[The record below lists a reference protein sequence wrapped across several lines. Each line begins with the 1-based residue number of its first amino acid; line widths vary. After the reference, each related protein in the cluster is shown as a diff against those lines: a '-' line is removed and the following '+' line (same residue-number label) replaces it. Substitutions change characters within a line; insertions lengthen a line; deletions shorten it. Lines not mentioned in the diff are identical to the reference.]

1 MPIYTIE
8 DSQTGRRL
16 KIEGDTEPTEA
27 DIEELFSSQAEP
39 VRDAYNSQLRAA
51 PEQGV
56 LSSLAGGARDLLSPL
71 IGPSKRQIAEESVMI
86 DGQPAY
92 RPGGSRAEKEGLI
105 PSLFTQ
111 HETSPLFIDRTP
123 INPEDSTVKQV
134 ATGARNVGANLV
146 NALSSPGSLLT
157 LGAGGLMSPGA
168 TKALGGAFAADVAR
182 HVPELATEAGRTSV
196 EGTPGEIVESTG
208 NLGLSALGVIGGGI
222 HAAQSTP
229 RGNLIR
235 AIRDAELV
243 NPVPPDVA
251 AVNALDPSRGEWQPL
266 SPARKPMAELKAAKR
281 EADLV
286 DQIVTADAA
295 EAVSPEGFSPVD
307 RLVAENRFTPRERP
321 IGEIVAE
328 PRAVREVQ
336 EGGKLPQREY
346 PESKLTKGDYE
357 PPVDVPPQLESQ
369 GPRQPLRTQE
379 EILAA
384 RLKQRDALDSIAR
397 MGDVNAKVDA
407 NVINDA
413 LGIGA
418 DPVPLEV
425 AQKTIFDQTWEAEL
439 QKALGRSGPKPGY
452 WERVQKW
459 ADHTIKESKGNVGSG
474 VDPTVAAAYAVKA
487 ADLVAKGASRSF
499 EAFKT
504 EFEKRFPEATEMAR
518 DVWNRLT
525 VAETDIFKALD
536 ESKGID
542 GFNQAARSLGGTT
555 TSLAYRVGELTD
567 TPQKL
572 ARLEEGMAR
581 FRQEARDAIARHDFD
596 EASALAMKGQF
607 YREAMEYATGTGSAG
622 TYLRSK
628 DPNFVPPMERVGD
641 RVVSFLD
648 RGIKALEGDQAKVME
663 GVTGLP
669 VWLTREAARGVL
681 QAVKAAYLGSKSLSK
696 AIDQGVKWLKENGTK
711 AEDAQ
716 IRDWLDS
723 QLRWERL
730 GTEADAGPT
739 RVRKSVQNAASS
751 PEFTK
756 EVKQA
761 MAQDP
766 ESRYQQQMVAPRPGK
781 VTVTDIVADMDDAQL
796 AELTP
801 RSNIYVAGKMEA
813 AKRLMRRG
821 ENEAAYR
828 VFKDL
833 AAEGTSFGQNI
844 NQFNQLKGA
853 DPTHVTRVLNRQ
865 LIDNGYDPLTEPQ
878 VEVIT
883 NKSKKAIEANDR
895 LDEAK
900 RKWTQEPTE
909 ENAKAA
915 EKAQEDAQ
923 APAMDLQRE
932 ILRLQPKNLP
942 TVLKAVIQGNL
953 LTPISEV
960 SNIVGNVSLMPFRAA
975 ADTVAA
981 SIDMLDS
988 YLRNKPREL
997 VMDPVGSQREG
1008 LKGVVEG
1015 LKQAPSI
1022 ARRGAS
1028 DVRSGEQFRG
1038 LQPLRAWSKL
1048 LAKNPEVPTVRGKVP
1063 LSDKISLLVEG
1074 TFGVPAETMLRGLSV
1089 GDAPFRRKAHA
1100 QALEQQLELTKV
1112 PKSQR
1117 EFARKFPEMF
1127 LTPEQLQR
1135 VHEETLAS
1143 IFQQHSDTVS
1153 TLNRFIRQKGGD
1165 WGDLAATLVLP
1176 YRHTPWNLIGEYLSY
1191 NPVAGLLNTTAKAI
1205 KGDKLGAERAAAK
1218 TVVGG
1223 ITTYAMW
1230 WLYQKG
1236 LLSPSL
1242 DDSDE
1247 QQKARILSGSV
1258 MPANHINLDGLDR
1271 ALKGED
1277 PAFRPGDKTVDTWK
1291 LGLAGAIAYTTA
1303 NLGRDFE
1310 KSPEGESGNVGNW
1323 LKNSVLENM
1332 RFGLNQSFLK
1342 GTSTML
1348 EAIRTGRADQ
1358 AIQGIESVI
1367 LSVPV
1372 PNTVSAVSRATSG
1385 NKVEVKDDNKL
1396 KEFSNLVEQR
1406 LRVFGTGKDL
1416 PVKRG
1421 IWGEPMKE
1429 TPEGANPWAY
1439 HFLDITR
1446 GQQVTQDPVAVEIY
1460 RLWRRYNNAAV
1471 IPTPPSKSMEID
1483 GQRYE
1488 LTTAQ
1493 QGELASQVGPIRKQI
1508 ADSLVQ
1514 NPNWQELNDEQKSR
1528 MLQRAYETGLRIGK
1542 QEFLAKNRAAL
1553 EAKGK
1558 AAGFKPR

>member
-1 MPIYTIE
+1 MPIYTVE

-39 VRDAYNSQLRAA
+39 VRDSYNSQLRAA

-71 IGPSKRQIAEESVMI
+71 IGPSKRQIAEESVMV
-86 DGQPAY
+86 DGQPVY
-92 RPGGSRAEKEGLI
+92 RPGGSRVEKEGLI

-111 HETSPLFIDRTP
+111 HETSPLFIDRAP

-168 TKALGGAFAADVAR
+168 TKALGGAFAAAVAR
-182 HVPELATEAGRTSV
+182 HVPELAPEAGRTRG

-208 NLGLSALGVIGGGI
+208 NLGLSALGVLGGGI

-229 RGNLIR
+229 KGNLIR

-266 SPARKPMAELKAAKR
+266 SPARKPMAELKAAQR
-281 EADLV
+281 SAQGRAESEAFKKS
-286 DQIVTADAA
+286 IY
-295 EAVSPEGFSPVD
+295 PEPAGKELIIPEPGS
-307 RLVAENRFTPRERP
+307 APRTD
-321 IGEIVAE
+321 V
-328 PRAVREVQ
+328 
-336 EGGKLPQREY
+336 EGGKVSFRQGAEGTASVV
-346 PESKLTKGDYE
+346 PEPSVEAIRRSDIEASPG
-357 PPVDVPPQLESQ
+357 VW
-369 GPRQPLRTQE
+369 RRTVE
-379 EILAA
+379 WA
-384 RLKQRDALDSIAR
+384 
-397 MGDVNAKVDA
+397 
-407 NVINDA
+407 
-413 LGIGA
+413 
-418 DPVPLEV
+418 
-425 AQKTIFDQTWEAEL
+425 DQTIE
-439 QKALGRSGPKPGY
+439 G
-452 WERVQKW
+452 
-459 ADHTIKESKGNVGSG
+459 SKGNVGLG
-474 VDPTVAAAYAVKA
+474 VDPTMAAAYAVKA

-518 DVWNRLT
+518 EVWNRLT
-525 VAETDIFKALD
+525 AKETDIFKALD
-536 ESKGID
+536 DSKGIE
-542 GFNQAARSLGGTT
+542 GFNEAARSLGGTT

-581 FRQEARDAIARHDFD
+581 FRQEARDAIARRDFD

-628 DPNFVPPMERVGD
+628 DPSFVPPMERVGD

-648 RGIKALEGDQAKVME
+648 RGIKALEGDRAKVME

-669 VWLTREAARGVL
+669 VWLTRETARGAL
-681 QAVKAAYLGSKSLSK
+681 QAVKAAYLGTKSLAK
-696 AIDQGVKWLKENGTK
+696 AIDQGVTWLKEKGTK
-711 AEDAQ
+711 AEEAQ

-923 APAMDLQRE
+923 TPAMDLQRE

-1063 LSDKISLLVEG
+1063 LSDNISLLVEG

-1112 PKSQR
+1112 PKNQR

-1406 LRVFGTGKDL
+1406 LRVFGIGKDL

-1471 IPTPPSKSMEID
+1471 IPTPPSKSLEID

-1514 NPNWQELNDEQKSR
+1514 NPNWQELSDEQKSR